1 MYHSH
6 TFQSVS
12 AQCPVVVAERGEGTC
27 AGLPLRDADLDGG
40 FRMMPQHLPGQQRAI
55 GKGSVK

>member
-12 AQCPVVVAERGEGTC
+12 GQCPVVVAERGEGTC
-27 AGLPLRDADLDGG
+27 AGLTLRDADRDGG
-40 FRMMPQHLPGQQRAI
+40 FRMMPQQVSLASREPKEKAQ
-55 GKGSVK
+55 